1 MNQPFI
7 SETRYTT
14 TPGGERLTK
23 ELSVY
28 ELLDKLGIPYEGVD
42 HGIAGT
48 MDDCLL
54 IDEALGVTMCK
65 NLFLRN
71 QQKTEF
77 HLLLMPGDKKFVTKE
92 LSKQLGISR
101 RSFAEAEYMEA
112 HLGEVFEGVVSGI
125 TAWGI
130 YVELPNTI
138 EGMVALNQMDDDFYE
153 FDDKNMMVYGKRTKK
168 SYRLGDRVVV
178 SVTKVDRMMN
188 TIDFM
193 FEDDFE
199 TFED

>member
-7 SETRYTT
+7 NETRYTT
-14 TPGGERLTK
+14 TPGGERLAK

-71 QQKTEF
+71 QQKTEY

-112 HLGEVFEGVVSGI
+112 HLNI
-125 TAWGI
+125 TPG
-130 YVELPNTI
+130 
-138 EGMVALNQMDDDFYE
+138 
-153 FDDKNMMVYGKRTKK
+153 
-168 SYRLGDRVVV
+168 SV
-178 SVTKVDRMMN
+178 SVLGLMNDTQHAVTLVIDQDVLNSEYIGCHPCINTSSLKIKTKDILEKFLPYTGHTYQVVDL
-188 TIDFM
+188 
-193 FEDDFE
+193 
-199 TFED
+199 